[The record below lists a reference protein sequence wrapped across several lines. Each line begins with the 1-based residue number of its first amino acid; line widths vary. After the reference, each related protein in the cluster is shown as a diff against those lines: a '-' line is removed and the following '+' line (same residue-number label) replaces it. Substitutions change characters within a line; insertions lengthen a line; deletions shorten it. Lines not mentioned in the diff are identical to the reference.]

1 MIKCHL
7 SRMLGERRLKIS
19 DVAKKTKINRGTL
32 TRLYQEKYTRIE
44 KDTINTL
51 CDYFDC
57 RIEEL
62 FEFINDVKKE

>member
-1 MIKCHL
+1 M
-7 SRMLGERRLKIS
+7 GERRLKIS
-19 DVAKKTKINRGTL
+19 GVSRDTEINRGTV
-32 TRLYQEKYTRIE
+32 TRLYHDTYTRIE

-62 FEFINDVKKE
+62 FEFTPEDKKE